1 MIKLYPDIHAL
12 RVPANLLGESALWHL
27 QEQVLQMRV
36 DVPGLA
42 ANFVNL
48 P

>member
-12 RVPANLLGESALWHL
+12 RVPANLLGESALWHP
-27 QEQVLQMRV
+27 QDQVLQIRV

-42 ANFVNL
+42 TNFVNL